1 MYHNL
6 MKYKF
11 ILLLILLITCGSESA
26 NQDSNSD
33 NYNEEDFEELYDEEA
48 EREEAIKRAE
58 DLGCEGFHTHDD
70 SGQLVYM
77 PCATHEEYEKLISED
92 EEYEEDSDDEE
103 YEEDSDD
110 EEYEEDSDDEEYE
123 EDSDDEEYEEDS
135 DEGSDGESLYDEYG
149 EWDKGT
155 TYYDTSSLTS
165 SGWYMGQGTD
175 REEHVHEGMQTSDLG
190 FLAIGHHWEK
200 EEDPTG
206 FTDMIVLKT
215 DSNGKELWQTIIGT
229 ADKFDVGYAVN
240 ELSDGYVASG
250 GLYKDGNQKSAII
263 KLDFDGNI
271 LWKKIFNHTGV
282 GAIRGIE
289 VLDNDDMVVT
299 GYKDG
304 DDEGFLFISDGSK
317 GFITKIST
325 NGDVIWDKDLSAMQG
340 TKVKQTSKG
349 GFVVGSVEW
358 VDEGLNA
365 SIHYLDSNG
374 NTISTKLF
382 GGNNNVQLFDMDITN
397 KDYVVFTGHTTGYN
411 TANWDCIIMLIDD
424 QGNEVWTTI
433 FGNPRGYDPKFIL
446 DECYGVRETLDG
458 GFVVTGGTGDHS
470 DYYGTGHPNGTSDE
484 WKVLLSEF
492 DKDGNMTSI
501 NVFGGGNDKGNDAG
515 EFIDVTNDGGYI
527 IFSDTDSKGLKG
539 PNNFGFLY
547 IKNP

>member
-92 EEYEEDSDDEE
+92 EEYG
-103 YEEDSDD
+103 
-110 EEYEEDSDDEEYE
+110 

-289 VLDNDDMVVT
+289 VLDNDYMVVT

-325 NGDVIWDKDLSAMQG
+325 NGDVIWDKDLSCLLY
-340 TKVKQTSKG
+340 TSP
-349 GFVVGSVEW
+349 S
-358 VDEGLNA
+358 
-365 SIHYLDSNG
+365 
-374 NTISTKLF
+374 
-382 GGNNNVQLFDMDITN
+382 
-397 KDYVVFTGHTTGYN
+397 
-411 TANWDCIIMLIDD
+411 
-424 QGNEVWTTI
+424 
-433 FGNPRGYDPKFIL
+433 PRD
-446 DECYGVRETLDG
+446 
-458 GFVVTGGTGDHS
+458 
-470 DYYGTGHPNGTSDE
+470 
-484 WKVLLSEF
+484 
-492 DKDGNMTSI
+492 
-501 NVFGGGNDKGNDAG
+501 
-515 EFIDVTNDGGYI
+515 
-527 IFSDTDSKGLKG
+527 
-539 PNNFGFLY
+539 
-547 IKNP
+547 

>member
-103 YEEDSDD
+103 YG
-110 EEYEEDSDDEEYE
+110 

-149 EWDKGT
+149 EWDKST
-155 TYYDTSSLTS
+155 TYYDTSSSTS
-165 SGWYMGQGTD
+165 SGWYMGLGTD

-190 FLAIGHHWEK
+190 FIAIGHHWEK

-229 ADKFDVGYAVN
+229 SDKFDVGYAVN

-250 GLYKDGNQKSAII
+250 GLYKDGNQKSAIV

-365 SIHYLDSNG
+365 SMHYLDSNG

>member
-1 MYHNL
+1 
-6 MKYKF
+6 MKFKF
-11 ILLLILLITCGSESA
+11 ILLLIFLISCGT
-26 NQDSNSD
+26 DSSNTTLNAD
-33 NYNEEDFEELYDEEA
+33 INEEVEEYIEEEYDEEL
-48 EREEAIKRAE
+48 EKEEAINRSSE
-58 DLGCEGFHTHDD
+58 LGCKGFHTHDD
-70 SGQLVYM
+70 SGQTIYM
-77 PCATHEEYEKLISED
+77 PCSTHEEYEQFTSEEDVYDDENEDYED
-92 EEYEEDSDDEE
+92 EEYEEDYEDEE
-103 YEEDSDD
+103 YDEDFEED
-110 EEYEEDSDDEEYE
+110 
-123 EDSDDEEYEEDS
+123 
-135 DEGSDGESLYDEYG
+135 SLYDEYG
-149 EWDKGT
+149 EWDKGSV
-155 TYYDTSSLTS
+155 YYDTSSTTS
-165 SGWYMGQGTD
+165 SGWYVGQGTD
-175 REEHVHEGMQTSDLG
+175 REEHVHEGMQTSDSG
-190 FLAIGHHWEK
+190 FIAIGHHWEK

-206 FTDMIVLKT
+206 YTDMIVLKT
-215 DSNGKELWQTIIGT
+215 DPYGKELWQTIIGT

-250 GLYKDGNQKSAII
+250 GLYKDGNQKSAIV

-271 LWKKIFNHTGV
+271 LWEKIFNHNGV

-299 GYKDG
+299 GYKEG
-304 DDEGFLFISDGSK
+304 EDEGFLFISDGSK

-325 NGDVIWDKDLSAMQG
+325 TGDVIWDKDLSAMQG

-365 SIHYLDSNG
+365 SMHYLDSNG
-374 NTISTKLF
+374 NTLSTKLF
-382 GGNNNVQLFDMDITN
+382 GGNNNVQLFDMDITD
-397 KDYVVFTGHTTGYN
+397 KDYVVFTGHTTGFE
-411 TANWDCIIMLIDD
+411 TANWDCIVMLIDD

-492 DKDGNMTSI
+492 DKDGNMISI
-501 NVFGGGNDKGNDAG
+501 NVFGGGLDKGNDAG
-515 EFIDVTNDGGYI
+515 EFIDVTSDGGYI
-527 IFSDTDSKGLKG
+527 IFSDTDSKGSKG